1 MRLLLGLVA
10 VTLWADNWP
19 GWRGPT
25 ANGISTETG
34 IPNTWSPTQNIAWKT
49 PLPGRGR
56 SSPIVWGDRVFLTAE
71 LDGDAIPGA
80 KAPIHFLRGEPFL
93 HPDSQGADR
102 SHQLVVL
109 SLDRKT
115 GKILWQKTAYAG
127 KVFDNRHKAG
137 SYAAPTPITDGR
149 NVYAYFGSEGFYAF
163 DYDGKLLWK
172 FDPGPI
178 KTIGMGPGTSPVM
191 DADRIYLQCDNGEE
205 NKSYLV
211 ALDKKSGK
219 TQWRVERPV
228 NLTWSTPLFFDGAL
242 VTAATEKVIA
252 YDPKTGKQLWEA
264 PGVKGNSVPSPVSG
278 DGVVVVSAGYPEKFA
293 SAIGPGGKALWN
305 YAKGTA
311 YVPSPIFYGAYVYLI
326 TDKGLLTCIDSKT
339 GEVKYEGK
347 RPPVPATFAGSPVAY
362 DGKILITSEDGD
374 SFVIKAGPE
383 HTVLH
388 SNSIGEPVLS
398 SPALSNGMLFLR
410 GKSHLFAIAAQ

>member
-1 MRLLLGLVA
+1 MA
-10 VTLWADNWP
+10 LWADNWP

-25 ANGISTETG
+25 ANGISIETG
-34 IPNTWSPTQNIAWKT
+34 VPNRWSPTENIAWKT
-49 PLPGRGR
+49 LLPGRGR
-56 SSPIVWGDRVFLTAE
+56 SSPIVWGDRIFLTAE
-71 LDGDAIPGA
+71 LDGDVIPGA
-80 KAPIHFLRGEPFL
+80 EAPIYVLRGGPFL

-109 SLDRKT
+109 SLDRKS
-115 GKILWQKTAYAG
+115 GKILRQKIAYGG

-149 NVYAYFGSEGFYAF
+149 NVYAYFGSEGLYAF
-163 DYDGKLLWK
+163 DYDGKLLWT

-191 DADRIYLQCDNGEE
+191 DADRIFLQCDNGEQK
-205 NKSYLV
+205 KSYLV
-211 ALDKKSGK
+211 ALDKKTGK
-219 TQWRVERPV
+219 TEWRVESPV

>member
-1 MRLLLGLVA
+1 MA
-10 VTLWADNWP
+10 LWADNWP

-25 ANGISTETG
+25 ANGISIETG
-34 IPNTWSPTQNIAWKT
+34 VPNRWSPTENIAWKT
-49 PLPGRGR
+49 LLPGRGR
-56 SSPIVWGDRVFLTAE
+56 SSPIVWGDRIFLTAE
-71 LDGDAIPGA
+71 LDGDVIPGA
-80 KAPIHFLRGEPFL
+80 EAPIYVLRGGPFL

-109 SLDRKT
+109 SLDRKS
-115 GKILWQKTAYAG
+115 GKILRQKIAYGG

-149 NVYAYFGSEGFYAF
+149 NVYAYFGSEGLYAF
-163 DYDGKLLWK
+163 DYDGKLLWT

-178 KTIGMGPGTSPVM
+178 KTLGMGPGTSPVM
-191 DADRIYLQCDNGEE
+191 DADRIFLQCDNGEQK
-205 NKSYLV
+205 KSYLV
-211 ALDKKSGK
+211 ALDKKTGK
-219 TQWRVERPV
+219 TEWRVESPV

-293 SAIGPGGKALWN
+293 AAIGPRSKALWN

-311 YVPSPIFYGAYVYLI
+311 YVPSPIFYGTYVYLI

-362 DGKILITSEDGD
+362 DGKILIINKDGD
-374 SFVIKAGPE
+374 SFVIKAGTE
-383 HTVLH
+383 HTVLY

-398 SPALSNGMLFLR
+398 SPALSNSMLFLR
-410 GKSHLFAIAAQ
+410 GKDHLFAIAAQ

>member
-1 MRLLLGLVA
+1 MVRSRWSRLAALGFICTASHFSFENSVCGF
-10 VTLWADNWP
+10 ADWTRF
-19 GWRGPT
+19 RGP
-25 ANGISTETG
+25 NGSGVAEDKEPTPT
-34 IPNTWSPTQNIAWKT
+34 TWSENENLKWKV
-49 PLPGRGR
+49 PLPGAGV
-56 SSPIVWGDRVFLTAE
+56 SCPIVVGNQVFVTCYSGYGINVEEPGDVKNLVRHLVCV
-71 LDGDAIPGA
+71 D
-80 KAPIHFLRGEPFL
+80 RG
-93 HPDSQGADR
+93 
-102 SHQLVVL
+102 
-109 SLDRKT
+109 T
-115 GKILWQKTAYAG
+115 GKILWQKSAHSG

-137 SYAAPTPITDGR
+137 SYAAPTPLTDGR
-149 NVYAYFGSEGFYAF
+149 NIYAYFGSEGLHAF

-191 DADRIYLQCDNGEE
+191 DADRIFLQCDNGEE
-205 NKSYLV
+205 NKSYVV
-211 ALDKKSGK
+211 ALDKKTGK
-219 TQWRVERPV
+219 TLWRVERPV

-293 SAIGPGGKALWN
+293 SAFGPGGKALWS

-383 HTVLH
+383 HIVLH

-410 GKSHLFAIAAQ
+410 GKDHLFAIAAL

>member
-1 MRLLLGLVA
+1 MRLLLGLITVA
-10 VTLWADNWP
+10 LWADDWP

-34 IPNTWSPTQNIAWKT
+34 IPNTWSPTRNIAWKT

-56 SSPIVWGDRVFLTAE
+56 SSPIVWGDRIFLTAE
-71 LDGDAIPGA
+71 LDGDVIPGA
-80 KAPIHFLRGEPFL
+80 KAPIHFLRGEQFL

-115 GKILWQKTAYAG
+115 GKILWQKSAYSG

-137 SYAAPTPITDGR
+137 SYAAPTPLTDGR
-149 NVYAYFGSEGFYAF
+149 NIYAYFGSEGLYAF

-191 DADRIYLQCDNGEE
+191 DADRVFLQCDTGEE
-205 NKSYLV
+205 NKSYVV
-211 ALDKKSGK
+211 ALDKKTGK
-219 TQWRVERPV
+219 TLWRVERPV

-293 SAIGPGGKALWN
+293 SAFGPGGKPLWS

-383 HTVLH
+383 HIVLH

-410 GKSHLFAIAAQ
+410 GKDHLFAIAAQ